1 MKKIRAMS
9 ISEFDK
15 YKDGLKLK
23 VEELKKDNRGY
34 SSVLCELFD
43 EVTRTAG
50 TNDELMFTATQLK
63 EIYRL
68 AK

>member
-15 YKDGLKLK
+15 YKDELKAK
-23 VEELKKDNRGY
+23 VDELKKDNRGY

-43 EVTRTAG
+43 ETTHTAG

>member
-15 YKDGLKLK
+15 YKDELKAK
-23 VEELKKDNRGY
+23 VDELKKDNRDC

-43 EVTRTAG
+43 ETTRTAG

-63 EIYRL
+63 EIYWL

>member
-15 YKDGLKLK
+15 YKDELKAK
-23 VEELKKDNRGY
+23 VDELKKDNRDY

-43 EVTRTAG
+43 ETTHTAG

>member
-15 YKDGLKLK
+15 YKDGIREK
-23 VEELKKDNRGY
+23 VKELKADNRGY

-43 EVTRTAG
+43 EVTRIAG

-63 EIYRL
+63 EIYQL

>member
-15 YKDGLKLK
+15 YKEELKLK
-23 VEELKKDNRGY
+23 VEELNKDNRGY

>member
-1 MKKIRAMS
+1 MKNIRAMS

-15 YKDGLKLK
+15 YKEELKLK
-23 VEELKKDNRGY
+23 VEELKKNNRGY

-63 EIYRL
+63 EIYQL